1 MHPLY
6 LIQFTVVSLKCVGTD
21 FPDSGDVG
29 GFKDGLVNQIYIV
42 TYISYFDDHLISW
55 MHGHNNK
62 IHENCCLTNID

>member
-29 GFKDGLVNQIYIV
+29 GFKDIMMVLSIKYILLHIY
-42 TYISYFDDHLISW
+42 LIL
-55 MHGHNNK
+55 M
-62 IHENCCLTNID
+62 II